1 MSSQDIA
8 PDREKLFRD
17 AVAFL
22 RDVKVSNYT
31 QSWICWNLTVHFQV
45 SSSPLAQKI
54 QFLESKGLTAAEIEK
69 AMIRASEGNASPAAS
84 STDSHVEDEHA
95 AQQVYNHA
103 PEYQGTRT
111 MNHVQYGPPG
121 RYGPGYATQ
130 TQMRPELPQ
139 RDWRDY
145 FVSKAGLLST
155 SADALRQI
163 MAVISGGVMYGMISL
178 AKVTQLS
185 RARLLSLSK

>member
-8 PDREKLFRD
+8 PDRERLFRD

-22 RDVKVSNYT
+22 RDVKVSNFP
-31 QSWICWNLTVHFQV
+31 QNLICRNLIVNVQV

-84 STDSHVEDEHA
+84 STDSHVGDEHA

-111 MNHVQYGPPG
+111 TNHVQYGPPG

-145 FVSKAGLLST
+145 FVSTTG
-155 SADALRQI
+155 
-163 MAVISGGVMYGMISL
+163 
-178 AKVTQLS
+178 
-185 RARLLSLSK
+185 LSLHVLTRSNRLWPSFLEESCME